1 VNVRRIATLGA
12 LGATAAALVVWRR
25 KATRLT
31 HAADAA
37 GSRPASITP
46 STPRTGDGRGPVSQ
60 FSSFERNSRL
70 AGVGAKAGR
79 DFAVHRA
86 RRAFAS
92 AERKDALD
100 VEFEIKTAEQV
111 TEALG
116 QMKGALMKLGQ
127 MVSYLD
133 QGLPEHVR
141 DALSQLQQDA
151 PPMSGELAAGVI
163 ANELGVPPE
172 ELFADWDPVP
182 IASASIGQVHRAF
195 THDGRAVAV
204 KVQYPGV
211 DQAVASD
218 LDSVGLLFAGMGQLF
233 PGLDHKPIVA
243 ELRERLVEELDYERE
258 AANQQM
264 FADFYRG
271 HPYIHVP
278 DVIEEYSSRRVLTS
292 DLVEGVGWN
301 ELVTWNQDEKNLAAE
316 TLYRYAFGSLYR
328 LKAFNGDP
336 HPGNYLFRPGG
347 HVTFLDYG
355 LVKRFTDEELEPFQR
370 MIHWMVIEPDATKFR
385 EAIEDIGLLPKD
397 APFSNDEIIDYFG
410 HFYEFVAQDGE
421 YTITADYASET
432 VRRFFDQRGPYG
444 EIMKAA
450 NLPPSFVIINR
461 INLGLYALFGELN
474 ATGNFR
480 RLAEEIW
487 PWVNGPSSTPM
498 GDACA
503 AWQETSAA
511 STTTLQP

>member
-1 VNVRRIATLGA
+1 
-12 LGATAAALVVWRR
+12 
-25 KATRLT
+25 
-31 HAADAA
+31 
-37 GSRPASITP
+37 
-46 STPRTGDGRGPVSQ
+46 
-60 FSSFERNSRL
+60 
-70 AGVGAKAGR
+70 
-79 DFAVHRA
+79 
-86 RRAFAS
+86 
-92 AERKDALD
+92 
-100 VEFEIKTAEQV
+100 
-111 TEALG
+111 
-116 QMKGALMKLGQ
+116 

-141 DALSQLQQDA
+141 EALSQLQQDA

-163 ANELGVPPE
+163 AEELGAHPD
-172 ELFADWDPVP
+172 ELFAEWDPVP

-211 DQAVASD
+211 DKAVASD

-243 ELRERLVEELDYERE
+243 ELRERLIEELDYERE
-258 AANQQM
+258 ALSQQR
-264 FADFYRG
+264 FADFYAG

-278 DVIEEYSSRRVLTS
+278 DVVPEFSARRVLTS
-292 DLVEGVGWN
+292 DLVEGVGWS
-301 ELVTWNQDEKNLAAE
+301 ELLTWTQEEKNLAAE

-355 LVKRFTDEELEPFQR
+355 LVKHFTDDELEPFQR
-370 MIHWMVIEPDATKFR
+370 MIHWMVIEPDDEKFR
-385 EAIEDIGLLPKD
+385 TAIEDIGLLAQG
-397 APFSNDEIIDYFG
+397 APFSNDEIMDYFG
-410 HFYEFVAQDGE
+410 HFYEFVAHDGE
-421 YTITADYASET
+421 YTITAAYASET

-498 GDACA
+498 GDASA
-503 AWQETSAA
+503 AWLAHADSAGR
-511 STTTLQP
+511 S